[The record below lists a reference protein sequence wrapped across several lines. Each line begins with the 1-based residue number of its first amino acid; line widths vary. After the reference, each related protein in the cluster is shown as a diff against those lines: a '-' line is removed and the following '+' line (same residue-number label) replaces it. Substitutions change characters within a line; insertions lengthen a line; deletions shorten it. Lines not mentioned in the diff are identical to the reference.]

1 MAAVLTVTDS
11 AKSYLTEM
19 IVQHDKKYVKLEVQG
34 GGCSGFK
41 YDWTFTNEPEGSV
54 VDDILE
60 LDPMA
65 EMFVFGC
72 TVDYVRE
79 LVGNYLVVK
88 NPNATA
94 SCGCGE
100 SFSI

>member
-1 MAAVLTVTDS
+1 MKKILN
-11 AKSYLTEM
+11 LNG
-19 IVQHDKKYVKLEVQG
+19 IVEFVNL
-34 GGCSGFK
+34 
-41 YDWTFTNEPEGSV
+41 GSLPNDGKV
-54 VDDILE
+54 IDDILE

-72 TVDYVRE
+72 TVDYVKE
-79 LVGNYLVVK
+79 LGGNYLTVK

-100 SFSI
+100 SFAV

>member
-1 MAAVLTVTDS
+1 MTVLTVTES
-11 AKSYLTEM
+11 ARSYLEEM
-19 IVQHDKKYVKLEVQG
+19 IKANEKKFVRLAVSG

-41 YDWTFTNEPEGSV
+41 YDWAYVDEPQGNVVEG
-54 VDDILE
+54 ILE

-79 LVGNYLVVK
+79 LGGNYLVVK

-94 SCGCGE
+94 QCGCGE
-100 SFSI
+100 SFND

>member
-1 MAAVLTVTDS
+1 MSLI
-11 AKSYLTEM
+11 E
-19 IVQHDKKYVKLEVQG
+19 
-34 GGCSGFK
+34 
-41 YDWTFTNEPEGSV
+41 N
-54 VDDILE
+54 ILE

-79 LVGNYLVVK
+79 LGGNYLVVK

-100 SFSI
+100 SFAV

>member
-1 MAAVLTVTDS
+1 MQIPLTVSES
-11 AKSYLTEM
+11 ARTYLQNM
-19 IVQHDKKYVKLEVQG
+19 IKEHDAKFVKLAVQG

-41 YDWTFTNEPEGSV
+41 YDWTFTNEPEGKV
-54 VDDILE
+54 IDDILE

-72 TVDYVRE
+72 TVDYVKE
-79 LVGNYLVVK
+79 LGGNYLTVK

-100 SFSI
+100 SFAV

>member
-1 MAAVLTVTDS
+1 MLLTVTES
-11 AKSYLTEM
+11 AKKYLTTMTEE
-19 IVQHDKKYVKLEVQG
+19 HKKRYVNLAVKG
-34 GGCSGFK
+34 GGCSGFQ
-41 YDWTFTNEPEGSV
+41 YVWSFTDDPQGPVIE
-54 VDDILE
+54 DILA

-72 TVDYVRE
+72 TVDYVNE
-79 LVGNYLVVK
+79 LGGSYLAVK

-100 SFSI
+100 SFAV